1 MADDTKPTTPS
12 APAGTVK
19 VKVKGPGSI
28 FYGASQEARPGEE
41 AVLTAKEF
49 ESVKALV
56 TKA

>member
-1 MADDTKPTTPS
+1 MADEQKPAAP

-28 FYGASQEARPGEE
+28 FYGASQEAKPGEE

-49 ESVKALV
+49 ESVKHLV
-56 TKA
+56 TKL